1 MDLKMADDNDMRE
14 IPFYNI
20 TTHEFIEL
28 LFNMERVK
36 HCQHVSFHYV
46 ASASN
51 NNNNN
56 AICIAQIR
64 RKQQMGCNN
73 E

>member
-1 MDLKMADDNDMRE
+1 MDGWMDLKMADDNDMRE

-51 NNNNN
+51 N
-56 AICIAQIR
+56 
-64 RKQQMGCNN
+64 